1 MAGVLAV
8 KFGAVWE
15 LSLQGLSEN
24 WVERLV
30 LTATHIDATSRKRNN
45 QL

>member
-1 MAGVLAV
+1 MLAV

-15 LSLQGLSEN
+15 LSLQSLSED

-30 LTATHIDATSRKRNN
+30 LAATHIDATSRKCNN